1 MSCELCGRESRG
13 CRAALVDGV
22 KMMLCPDC
30 LRHHGSRVQESIR
43 PSTNVERA
51 VFQRKKKS
59 TPKDIYKDMEKE
71 LVSNW
76 SDVIKKSRK
85 KKGLTREELG
95 FKIEERTVTISKIE
109 NGDLRPS
116 DKIVKK
122 LEKELGISLFETV
135 KEVTTVHH
143 SSAGMT
149 LGDYIRHE

>member
-13 CRAALVDGV
+13 CRVAVVDGV

-30 LRHHGSRVQESIR
+30 MRHGEEIQDIVKT
-43 PSTNVERA
+43 PANVERA
-51 VFQRKKKS
+51 VLQRTRRS
-59 TPKDIYKDMEKE
+59 MPKDIYKGMEKE

-76 SDVIKKSRK
+76 SHIIKEARK
-85 KKGLTREELG
+85 KKGLSREELG

-116 DKIVKK
+116 DKMIVK
-122 LEKELGISLFETV
+122 LEKELGISLLEEV
-135 KEVTTVHH
+135 KEVSASHH

-149 LGDYIRHE
+149 LGDFIKQE